1 MSLCLFYKCHG
12 CKCCASSSRLK
23 CHRFVP
29 EVVRKYYVNNNRFI
43 YINCVVNIYHCV
55 QNRAFCTPLKKKYIA
70 SVKFPFKAQIE
81 KG

>member
-1 MSLCLFYKCHG
+1 ML
-12 CKCCASSSRLK
+12 
-23 CHRFVP
+23 RFVLAF
-29 EVVRKYYVNNNRFI
+29 KMSQICSWSSNYVNNNRFI

-55 QNRAFCTPLKKKYIA
+55 QNRAFCTPLKNIYIA